1 MTILTGQKKEPR
13 PAGDDGRW
21 ISAARGV
28 AEELAVD
35 ALERDRANEPPF
47 REVGTLREAGLLRL
61 LIPPDRGGHGAG
73 WRTAYAVTREVARGD
88 GSIGQLIGYH
98 YLLSY
103 NPRFFGGPEIVAR
116 LDREAAAGDWFWGGA
131 FNPRDPDLTL
141 RREAGGF
148 RLDGRKSFCT
158 GARVAD
164 RLFVG
169 AARSDTGEP
178 LVLFV
183 DPRADGVSRN
193 DDWDNLGQRLSASGS
208 VDFGDVFVPD
218 SDVVGSVGTEDEP
231 LSPFGTMVTPAI
243 QLVFVHFYL
252 GIAEGALAKAR
263 DYTRGVSRPWILSGA
278 DSAARDPY
286 TVFTYGELSTQLLAA
301 GALADQAVDALEEAL
316 ARGQDLTG
324 RERGEAATLIAAAK
338 VASTQAAMEVTS
350 RIFELTGARSTA
362 SKVGLDLYWRNA
374 RTHTLHDPVAY
385 KLREVGDFYLNDEIP
400 PFTLYT

>member
-1 MTILTGQKKEPR
+1 MTTLTDRESEPR
-13 PAGDDGRW
+13 PTGDHERW
-21 ISAARGV
+21 VAAARGV
-28 AEELAVD
+28 AEELSVD
-35 ALERDRANEPPF
+35 ALERDRANESPF
-47 REVGTLREAGLLRL
+47 HEVGMLREAGLLGL
-61 LIPPDRGGHGAG
+61 LIPPRRGGHGAS
-73 WRTAYAVTREVARGD
+73 WRTAYAVTREIARGD
-88 GSIGQLIGYH
+88 GSIGQLVGYH
-98 YLLSY
+98 YLLSW
-103 NPRFFGGPEIVAR
+103 NPRFFGGPGIVER
-116 LDREAAAGDWFWGGA
+116 LDREAAAGGWFWGGA

-141 RREAGGF
+141 RPEAGGF
-148 RLDGRKSFCT
+148 RLHGRKSFCT

-183 DPRADGVSRN
+183 DPRQDGVRPN

-208 VDFGDVFVPD
+208 VDFEDVFVPE

-252 GIAEGALAKAR
+252 GIAAGALAKAR
-263 DYTRGVSRPWILSGA
+263 DYTRGVSRPWILSAA
-278 DSAARDPY
+278 DSAAHDPY
-286 TVFTYGELSTQLLAA
+286 TISTYGELSTRLLAA

-316 ARGQDLTG
+316 ARGQDLTAG
-324 RERGEAATLIAAAK
+324 ERGEAAVLIAAAK
-338 VASTQAAMEVTS
+338 VASTQAAMEVTN
-350 RIFELTGARSTA
+350 RIFEVTGARSTA
-362 SKVGLDLYWRNA
+362 SRVGLDLYWRNA